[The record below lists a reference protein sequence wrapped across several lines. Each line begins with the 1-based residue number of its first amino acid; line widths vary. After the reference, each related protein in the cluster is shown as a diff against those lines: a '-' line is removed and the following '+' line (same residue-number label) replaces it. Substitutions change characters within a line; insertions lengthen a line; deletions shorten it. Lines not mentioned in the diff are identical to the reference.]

1 MYNLAQWQYM
11 MAGAMISV
19 LPILVIFIFAQRLF
33 VQGIALTGIKG

>member
-1 MYNLAQWQYM
+1 
-11 MAGAMISV
+11 MISV